1 VNSTNTAARHG
12 RYMFQPYLGCEHCVP
27 SWLRAVPL
35 QAVAATPYKQASLA
49 ATSWRTSKRP
59 IAQAP
64 YSTSACPLCNVSSLA
79 LVLSMATG
87 AISPHN
93 HAPVHTAAQAR
104 RRHPTRRHCRC
115 LVLTTHYEIDHVVLF
130 WSARST
136 IIRWFVLNMMEY
148 KSLYRFRTTGM
159 CNTLLLVLIF

>member
-1 VNSTNTAARHG
+1 
-12 RYMFQPYLGCEHCVP
+12 MFQPYLGCEHCVP
-27 SWLRAVPL
+27 SWLRAVPPASRSDHSL
-35 QAVAATPYKQASLA
+35 QAGLPGCDKLEDQ
-49 ATSWRTSKRP
+49 
-59 IAQAP
+59 QAP
-64 YSTSACPLCNVSSLA
+64 YSTSACPLCSVSSLA

-104 RRHPTRRHCRC
+104 RRHSTRRRCRC

-148 KSLYRFRTTGM
+148 KSLYRFWTTGM